1 MQSVYVSSTG
11 FRINIDYF
19 PKIGTFVKDIY
30 VFCDREM
37 RLLIFVT
44 RYSCFYGLINFP
56 YNIKM

>member
-19 PKIGTFVKDIY
+19 PKIGTFVKDCY

-37 RLLIFVT
+37 RL
-44 RYSCFYGLINFP
+44 
-56 YNIKM
+56 